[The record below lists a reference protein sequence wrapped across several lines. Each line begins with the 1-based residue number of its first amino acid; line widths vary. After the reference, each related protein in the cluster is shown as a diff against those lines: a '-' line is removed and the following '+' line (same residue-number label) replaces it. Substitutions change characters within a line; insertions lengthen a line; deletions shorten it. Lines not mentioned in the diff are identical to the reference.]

1 MKKAI
6 ALFSTFL
13 LLAASAWGEIKSIE
27 VSIFGMD

>member
-13 LLAASAWGEIKSIE
+13 LLVASASGEIKSIE